1 MRRSESFPALPPARP
16 GRERHA
22 GDPPRARLDEAPGRS
37 AATCLRLYRQCE
49 ASRLLL
55 DFLGRHRGPLD

>member
-1 MRRSESFPALPPARP
+1 MRRSVSFPALPPAHL

-22 GDPPRARLDEAPGRS
+22 GDPPRARLGETPEKS
-37 AATCLRLYRQCE
+37 AETCLRLHRQCE

-55 DFLGRHRGPLD
+55 DAIGRHRGPLD